1 MKYGFFRRLGTFAL
15 AVALMIPFGAFNVR
29 ADSDGTITVPVDS
42 VNGTRW
48 ADIIVVYKD
57 RPTTLQNEWGWNVVV
72 SADGVVIDKIP
83 GGDVRGKN
91 LAVPEGGFVL
101 SGTGEAGDDDD
112 NPHAWFCAAAP
123 AEDPTYVVA
132 AIVEHGGGGGYV
144 ASNVCRGVLGAVY
157 GVEMTDPVSILM
169 TREVS
174 TEQVMD

>member
-1 MKYGFFRRLGTFAL
+1 MKYGFFKRLGTFAL

-29 ADSDGTITVPVDS
+29 ADSGETITVPVDS

-83 GGDVRGKN
+83 GGDARGKN

-101 SGTGEAGDDDD
+101 SGTGEAGENMYEAVNIDD
-112 NPHAWFCAAAP
+112 NAVFD
-123 AEDPTYVVA
+123 EYGMRVL
-132 AIVEHGGGGGYV
+132 ISGGDIY
-144 ASNVCRGVLGAVY
+144 
-157 GVEMTDPVSILM
+157 PF
-169 TREVS
+169 
-174 TEQVMD
+174 